1 MKVILEDK
9 LKAFMNQKEQR
20 DIVLYAQM
28 CNT

>member
-9 LKAFMNQKEQR
+9 LKVFMNQKEQR

>member
-1 MKVILEDK
+1 MKVILEEK
-9 LKAFMNQKEQR
+9 LKVFMNQKEQR